1 VSDDDDGSFA
11 LAAADAVAEH
21 ASKSR
26 ESWRLELEEEED
38 FDTLADE
45 QRI

>member
-1 VSDDDDGSFA
+1 MSGDDDGTFA

-26 ESWRLELEEEED
+26 ESWKLELEDKEEEED
-38 FDTLADE
+38 FDNLYD
-45 QRI
+45 